1 MTSEANSIPE
11 CASPEALS
19 RCVEDLRAQVAQ
31 GTAAVNLP
39 AMLTGISAGLSRLTD
54 EHRGMAEELLGVY
67 EQLGI
72 VFDVTRRLPEIHT
85 EEEVVARFVE
95 TLGTTF
101 RGSRVCAL
109 KRPSDGAWSFNDTRE
124 PVPAWLSGL
133 LEGSVGN
140 HRVDV
145 RKIDGT
151 GEGEGVVEA
160 MVAPMFCGDKFVC
173 SLALLRGDDVQEF
186 RASDMLLVEALVT
199 FCGDLVANHRLVRE
213 LRETSVSM
221 VRALVCAVDQKDEY
235 TSNHSVRVGFYST
248 MLGRLVGLSPEDL
261 QMLQWSA
268 LLHDV
273 GKIGIRDDVLKKE
286 GKLTKEEFEHIKE
299 HPLRSYEVVREIP
312 QLEKAVAGTLHH
324 HEHYDGT
331 GYPHGLKGENIP
343 LQARIVQIGD
353 VFDALTSN
361 RSYRKAFGWE
371 RALSILEEESGTTVD
386 PHLQK
391 VFDRHIRSLI
401 GDDESNWKK
410 LIERADGFASSAESL
425 SQFDAKEMS

>member
-1 MTSEANSIPE
+1 MTSEANSIPV
-11 CASPEALS
+11 CARPEELF
-19 RCVEDLRAQVAQ
+19 RCLEDLRAQIAQ
-31 GTAAVNLP
+31 GTAPVDSP
-39 AMLTGISAGLSRLTD
+39 AILASISAGLHRLTD
-54 EHRGMAEELLGVY
+54 EHSGMAEELLGVY

-72 VFDVTRRLPEIHT
+72 VFEVTRRLPEIHT

-101 RGSRVCAL
+101 RGSRVRAL
-109 KRPSDGAWSFNDTRE
+109 RRPSDGAWSFSDASD
-124 PVPAWLSGL
+124 PAPAWLSGL
-133 LEGSVGN
+133 LEESLRLR
-140 HRVDV
+140 RVDV
-145 RKIDGT
+145 RTIDDK
-151 GEGEGVVEA
+151 GEGVVEA

-173 SLALLRGDDVQEF
+173 SLALLRSDDTHPF
-186 RASDMLLVEALVT
+186 RACDMLLVEALVT
-199 FCGDLVANHRLVRE
+199 FCGDLVSNHRLVRE

-286 GKLTKEEFEHIKE
+286 GKLTPAEFEHIKE
-299 HPLRSYEVVREIP
+299 HPLRSCQVVREIP

-324 HEHYDGT
+324 HEHYDGK
-331 GYPHGLKGENIP
+331 GYPHGLAGENIP

-361 RSYRKAFGWE
+361 RSYRSAFGWE

-401 GDDESNWKK
+401 DDDESNWKK
-410 LIERADGFASSAESL
+410 LVERADGFAASADSL
-425 SQFDAKEMS
+425 SQFDAKEMP